1 MKKSLGAKTLVLPT
15 PVWLVAAYDPAGKPN
30 AMVAAWCGVACSK
43 PPALAVSLRSKIG
56 RAHV

>member
-30 AMVAAWCGVACSK
+30 AMVAAWCGVADRKS
-43 PPALAVSLRSKIG
+43 V
-56 RAHV
+56 V